1 MNTSNPSKK
10 SENNNIAYHYMINNG
25 LKEMAANAVEFVV
38 DEITGIAYAVYLS
51 SENFIGE
58 SSELVNLAK
67 FNILQPAN
75 VEWITVFN
83 KYTDFDGAALSEC
96 NIIDLDNETVRVFA
110 VNLETYQYYYKDV
123 SKKTLMLSEKNEVKF
138 STEDHGEIFSFDKD
152 HINILLSSL
161 GGKSFSYLQFTS
173 TIIKVDGY
181 YYTTVCG
188 GDALSNFLFMKSVD
202 GACWNFVSLVAH
214 RVNYEAMLAYHD
226 NKFWIMC
233 RNGVTSET
241 SEEQKN
247 LLYSEDGIVW
257 TQSELSLVTSDTR
270 PYLFHYQ
277 GDLYLAY
284 SSPMPDNYS
293 TVRPWRCNIH
303 VGKIASSGGVE
314 VFEETVYKES
324 KFGIVYYALKD
335 WYGKMIM
342 LYSSGEL
349 HPTEGLMDGWSQGK
363 DCLNYIILHTEE
375 PELSF

>member
-1 MNTSNPSKK
+1 MNIRKIFLSK
-10 SENNNIAYHYMINNG
+10 
-25 LKEMAANAVEFVV
+25 
-38 DEITGIAYAVYLS
+38 
-51 SENFIGE
+51 
-58 SSELVNLAK
+58 
-67 FNILQPAN
+67 
-75 VEWITVFN
+75 
-83 KYTDFDGAALSEC
+83 
-96 NIIDLDNETVRVFA
+96 
-110 VNLETYQYYYKDV
+110 
-123 SKKTLMLSEKNEVKF
+123 
-138 STEDHGEIFSFDKD
+138 
-152 HINILLSSL
+152 
-161 GGKSFSYLQFTS
+161 
-173 TIIKVDGY
+173 
-181 YYTTVCG
+181 
-188 GDALSNFLFMKSVD
+188 
-202 GACWNFVSLVAH
+202 
-214 RVNYEAMLAYHD
+214 
-226 NKFWIMC
+226 
-233 RNGVTSET
+233 
-241 SEEQKN
+241 KN

-257 TQSELSLVTSDTR
+257 TQSELSLVMSDTR

-363 DCLNYIILHTEE
+363 DCLNYTILHTEE

>member
-10 SENNNIAYHYMINNG
+10 SENNNIGYHYMINNG

-51 SENFIGE
+51 SENSIGE

-67 FNILQPAN
+67 FNILQPTN

-123 SKKTLMLSEKNEVKF
+123 SKKTLMVSEKNEVKF

-202 GACWNFVSLVAH
+202 GACWNFVSLVEH

-363 DCLNYIILHTEE
+363 DCLNYTILHTEE